1 VVLLNYSHTALASLL
16 SKGDS
21 LNSDEI
27 GELIGLSLTVLG
39 VALFIILPSLA
50 FIYSMIF
57 AKLHQS
63 KAIKLLLVREANV
76 LQQLGGDNLHT
87 LSRPILDRKINESR
101 LLVANITVGPSW
113 WQLFL
118 GGIRSIFGGNIVS
131 FDKVLAYG
139 RSEVMQ
145 RLREQAIGEGW
156 DEVLNVR
163 VETSMVM
170 NKVSGGKQNKRGT
183 LEFLAYGTGIR

>member
-1 VVLLNYSHTALASLL
+1 MVLLNYSHTAPASLL

-27 GELIGLSLTVLG
+27 GELFGLSFVILT
-39 VALFIILPSLA
+39 ATLFIVFPFFA
-50 FIYSMIF
+50 FIYSMLF
-57 AKLHQS
+57 ARLHQS
-63 KAIKLLLVREANV
+63 KAIKSLLAREANIMH
-76 LQQLGGDNLHT
+76 QLGGDNLHT
-87 LSRPILDRKINESR
+87 LSKPIPDRKINESG
-101 LLVANITVGPSW
+101 LVIANITVAPSW

-170 NKVSGGKQNKRGT
+170 NKIKGGKQNKMGT

>member
-1 VVLLNYSHTALASLL
+1 MLLNYSHTALASLL
-16 SKGDS
+16 SKGD
-21 LNSDEI
+21 LLTTGEI
-27 GELIGLSLTVLG
+27 GELIGLVAIAVTVF
-39 VALFIILPSLA
+39 LFIAFPTLA

-57 AKLHQS
+57 ARYHQGKS
-63 KAIKLLLVREANV
+63 QKQLLARESFV
-76 LQQLGGDNLHT
+76 MEQLGEDNLHT
-87 LSRPILDRKINESR
+87 LSNPITGRKINESR

-118 GGIRSIFGGNIVS
+118 GEIRSIFGGNIVS

-170 NKVSGGKQNKRGT
+170 NKVSSGNINKRGT

>member
-1 VVLLNYSHTALASLL
+1 MVLLNYSHTALASLL

-27 GELIGLSLTVLG
+27 GELIGLSFAVLG
-39 VALFIILPSLA
+39 VALFVVFPTLA

-57 AKLHQS
+57 ARYHQD
-63 KAIKLLLVREANV
+63 KDQKQLLARELFV
-76 LQQLGGDNLHT
+76 MEQLGNDNLHT
-87 LSRPILDRKINESR
+87 LSNPITDRKINESK

-170 NKVSGGKQNKRGT
+170 NKVSSGNINKRGT

>member
-1 VVLLNYSHTALASLL
+1 MVLLNYSHTALASLL

-27 GELIGLSLTVLG
+27 GELIGLSFAVLG
-39 VALFIILPSLA
+39 VALFVVFPTLA

-57 AKLHQS
+57 ARYHQD
-63 KAIKLLLVREANV
+63 KDQKQLLARELFV
-76 LQQLGGDNLHT
+76 MEQLGNDNLHT
-87 LSRPILDRKINESR
+87 LSNPITDRKINESK

-118 GGIRSIFGGNIVS
+118 GSIRSIFGGNIVS
-131 FDKVLAYG
+131 FDKVLAFG

-163 VETSMVM
+163 VETSMVL
-170 NKVSGGKQNKRGT
+170 NKVKGGKQNKMGT
-183 LEFLAYGTGIR
+183 LEFVAYGTGIR

>member
-1 VVLLNYSHTALASLL
+1 LTT
-16 SKGDS
+16 G
-21 LNSDEI
+21 EI
-27 GELIGLSLTVLG
+27 GELIGLVAIAVTVF
-39 VALFIILPSLA
+39 LFIAFPTLA

-57 AKLHQS
+57 ARYHQGKS
-63 KAIKLLLVREANV
+63 QKQLLARESFV
-76 LQQLGGDNLHT
+76 MEQLGEDNLHT
-87 LSRPILDRKINESR
+87 LSNPITGRKINESR

-118 GGIRSIFGGNIVS
+118 GEIRSIFGGNIVS

-170 NKVSGGKQNKRGT
+170 NKVSGGKMNKRGT

>member
-1 VVLLNYSHTALASLL
+1 M
-16 SKGDS
+16 
-21 LNSDEI
+21 
-27 GELIGLSLTVLG
+27 
-39 VALFIILPSLA
+39 LA

-57 AKLHQS
+57 ARFHQAKYQNQLLTREKL
-63 KAIKLLLVREANV
+63 VMR
-76 LQQLGGDNLHT
+76 QLGKDNLST
-87 LSRPILDRKINESR
+87 LSKPVPERNITQTG
-101 LLVANITVGPSW
+101 LVMSNITVSPSW

-118 GGIRSIFGGNIVS
+118 GSIRSIFGGNIVS

-139 RSEVMQ
+139 RNEVMQ

-156 DEVLNVR
+156 DEVVNVR

-170 NKVSGGKQNKRGT
+170 NKVKGGKQNKMGT

>member
-1 VVLLNYSHTALASLL
+1 VLLNYSHTALASLL

-27 GELIGLSLTVLG
+27 GAILAVLG
-39 VALFIILPSLA
+39 VALFVIFPTLA

-57 AKLHQS
+57 ARFHQAKS
-63 KAIKLLLVREANV
+63 QKQLLARESFV
-76 LQQLGGDNLHT
+76 MEQLGGDNLHT
-87 LSRPILDRKINESR
+87 LSKPITDRKINESR

-163 VETSMVM
+163 IETSMVM
-170 NKVSGGKQNKRGT
+170 NKIRGGQQNKRGT
-183 LEFLAYGTGIR
+183 LEFIAYGTGIR

>member
-1 VVLLNYSHTALASLL
+1 MVLLNYSHTALASLL

>member
-1 VVLLNYSHTALASLL
+1 MVLLNYSHTALAWLL

-27 GELIGLSLTVLG
+27 GELIGLSFVVLTT
-39 VALFIILPSLA
+39 ALFIVFPFFA
-50 FIYSMIF
+50 FIYSMLF
-57 AKLHQS
+57 ARLHQS
-63 KAIKLLLVREANV
+63 KAIKSLLVREANV
-76 LQQLGGDNLHT
+76 MQQLGEDNLHT
-87 LSRPILDRKINESR
+87 LSNPITDRKINESK
-101 LLVANITVGPSW
+101 LLIANITVGPSW

-131 FDKVLAYG
+131 FDKILAYG

-170 NKVSGGKQNKRGT
+170 NKISGGKLNKKGT

>member
-1 VVLLNYSHTALASLL
+1 MVLLNYSHTALASLL

-27 GELIGLSLTVLG
+27 GELIGLSFAVLG
-39 VALFIILPSLA
+39 VALFVVFPTLA

-57 AKLHQS
+57 ARYHQD
-63 KAIKLLLVREANV
+63 KDQKQLLARELFV
-76 LQQLGGDNLHT
+76 MEQLGNDNLHT
-87 LSRPILDRKINESR
+87 LSNPITDRKINESK

-170 NKVSGGKQNKRGT
+170 NKVSGSKMNKRGT